1 MNEDSCDIH
10 DVTKAASDLVA
21 VGCSIGTT
29 HFPDG
34 LTRLRFGSIIS
45 SYANE
50 VIQAVDEGLISAWEG
65 VEAIRAEYEG
75 LSSKARFY
83 LQNGIGV
90 AAGVMQVRTGVA
102 VAGTPGMFGV
112 VPGVLLVAHG
122 TNNIYEGLSNIYY
135 GPDVPSTLG
144 PVRRGYQAMLR
155 DDYRGNMIYYSLD
168 LFLSGYGVLRS
179 VPKSGMFE
187 LFRRDP
193 INYERAYQQSG
204 KLALTL
210 EAFVDFFTVNAI
222 AQEDSGFYDGVAKP

>member
-1 MNEDSCDIH
+1 MNEDSCDLH

-65 VEAIRAEYEG
+65 VEEIRAEYEG

-90 AAGVMQVRTGVA
+90 AAGVMQVRAGVT

-144 PVRRGYQAMLR
+144 PVRRGYQVMLR

-187 LFRRDP
+187 LFRRD
-193 INYERAYQQSG
+193 YERAYQQSG
-204 KLALTL
+204 RLALTL

-222 AQEDSGFYDGVAKP
+222 AQENSGFYDGVAKP

>member
-1 MNEDSCDIH
+1 M
-10 DVTKAASDLVA
+10 
-21 VGCSIGTT
+21 T

-34 LTRLRFGSIIS
+34 LMRLRFGSIIS

-65 VEAIRAEYEG
+65 VQEIRAEYEG

-90 AAGVMQVRTGVA
+90 TAGVMQIKTGVT
-102 VAGTPGMFGV
+102 VAGTPGVFGV
-112 VPGVLLVAHG
+112 VPGVLLIAHG
-122 TNNIYEGLSNIYY
+122 TNNVYEGLSSIYHR
-135 GPDVPSTLG
+135 PDMPSTLG

-155 DDYRGNMIYYSLD
+155 DEYRGNMTYYSLD

-179 VPKSGMFE
+179 VPKAGMFE

-204 KLALTL
+204 RLALTL

-222 AQEDSGFYDGVAKP
+222 VQESSGFY

>member
-10 DVTKAASDLVA
+10 DVTRAASDLVA
-21 VGCSIGTT
+21 VGCNIGTT

-34 LTRLRFGSIIS
+34 LARLRFGSIIS

-210 EAFVDFFTVNAI
+210 EAFVDFFTVSAI
-222 AQEDSGFYDGVAKP
+222 AQENSGFYDGVAKP

>member
-83 LQNGIGV
+83 LQNVIGV
-90 AAGVMQVRTGVA
+90 AAGVMQVRTGVT

-112 VPGVLLVAHG
+112 LPGVLLVAHG

-135 GPDVPSTLG
+135 GPDVPGTLG
-144 PVRRGYQAMLR
+144 PVRRGYQTMLR

-168 LFLSGYGVLRS
+168 LFLSGYGVLRA

-204 KLALTL
+204 KLALIL

-222 AQEDSGFYDGVAKP
+222 AQENSGFYDGVAKP